1 MPSYFDITAGLPD
14 NKSCEY
20 RFYKCLKN
28 TCKRVTTNDQ
38 TTVNIP
44 TIIPERIDKYILR
57 YHLKTFFPISIS

>member
-14 NKSCEY
+14 NKLGEY

-28 TCKRVTTNDQ
+28 TCKRVATNDQ
-38 TTVNIP
+38 KTVNIP
-44 TIIPERIDKYILR
+44 SVIPISLDKYILR

>member
-1 MPSYFDITAGLPD
+1 MSSDIDKTACLPD

-28 TCKRVTTNDQ
+28 TCKRVTTNDK
-38 TTVNIP
+38 TTINIP
-44 TIIPERIDKYILR
+44 TIIPESLDKYILR

>member
-1 MPSYFDITAGLPD
+1 MSSYFDITAGLP
-14 NKSCEY
+14 NNASSEY

-28 TCKRVTTNDQ
+28 TCKRVATNDK

-44 TIIPERIDKYILR
+44 SIMPENLDKYILR